1 MTLGPGIIPGWQPAE
16 QGSERA
22 SSGFAKKTGAGHG
35 FHSTSFAGCRSGSHG
50 IRSPFEDKWE
60 RFRHFQDILLYRR
73 AKIKRISFFTKP
85 RSSAAVKCRTGN
97 ARYLIKRVKRSAA

>member
-16 QGSERA
+16 QGREIA
-22 SSGFAKKTGAGHG
+22 SSGFAKKTGASHG

-73 AKIKRISFFTKP
+73 AKIKRFSFFTKP
-85 RSSAAVKCRTGN
+85 RSSAAVKCRSGN